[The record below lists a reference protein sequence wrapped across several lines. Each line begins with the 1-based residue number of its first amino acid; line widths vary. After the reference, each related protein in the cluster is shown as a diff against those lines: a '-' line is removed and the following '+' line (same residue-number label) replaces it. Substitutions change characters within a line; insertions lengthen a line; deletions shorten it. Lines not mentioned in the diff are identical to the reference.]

1 MGGIRTVTLLSAM
14 VLAGILM
21 AAAVARAAELP
32 FALGSAE
39 QQQVAQERV
48 YDATIEAVQKST
60 VSAQTSGRI
69 IAINFDVDDYVTK
82 GSVLLRFRDVEQRAN
97 LKSAEARYQEAA
109 AEFKRTSEIYA
120 KKLVA
125 KSAYDRAQATLKTA
139 QARLEQAREQLE
151 HTVVRAPYSGIV
163 TKRFVEIGE
172 TANVGQPLMTGLS
185 LDNLR
190 AVVAVPEAIIAT
202 VREHNQA
209 RIILPF
215 KQNESL
221 GADKITFF
229 PYADPQSHTFRVRLQ
244 LPPGQK
250 GLYPGM
256 FVKAAFVVGE
266 VPRLTVPKAAVT
278 YRSEVTA
285 VYVVD
290 AQNRISFRQIRLG
303 RELPDG
309 RVEVLAGLSAG
320 ERVALDPV
328 QAGVYLKEHE
338 GSAS

>member
-1 MGGIRTVTLLSAM
+1 MRCIKTINVLSVLLASALL
-14 VLAGILM
+14 LAFTRAG
-21 AAAVARAAELP
+21 AAELP
-32 FALGSAE
+32 FALGKAE
-39 QQQVAQERV
+39 MEQIARERV

-60 VSAQTSGRI
+60 VSAQISGRI
-69 IAINFDVDDYVTK
+69 VAINFDVDDYVAK
-82 GSVLLRFRDVEQRAN
+82 GSILLRFRDVEQRAT

-109 AEFKRTSEIYA
+109 AEFKRTREIYA
-120 KKLVA
+120 RKLVA
-125 KSAYDRAQATLKTA
+125 KAAYDRANASLKTA
-139 QARLEQAREQLE
+139 QARLEKAREQLD

-163 TKRFVEIGE
+163 TKRFVELGE
-172 TANVGQPLMTGLS
+172 TANVGQALMAGLS

-190 AVVAVPEAIIAT
+190 AAVSVPEDVIGQI
-202 VREHNQA
+202 RERNTA
-209 RIILPF
+209 RVILPF
-215 KQNESL
+215 RNNETIAAQKL
-221 GADKITFF
+221 TFF

-266 VPRLTVPKAAVT
+266 VKRLIVPQAAVT

-285 VYVVD
+285 VYVVGD
-290 AQNRISFRQIRLG
+290 DNRVSFRQVRLG
-303 RELPDG
+303 RILPNG
-309 RVEVLAGLSAG
+309 RVEVLAGLSPG